1 VERVPAFRVN
11 KIAPMLGT
19 TAKEIR
25 RDISGEEEPSV
36 KAFIFASLMFL
47 VICFTAIVLHN
58 QKSTVGGVEII
69 DTSPKAPRTK
79 EETTVFGTAAF
90 VFYNIH
96 CKTIASPLVMQAV
109 RAAINTVP
117 AEVYMAEMDK
127 IQTTYNFNPKLW
139 CDLLKSS
146 NEQALVRMQTILG
159 AQ

>member
-1 VERVPAFRVN
+1 
-11 KIAPMLGT
+11 M
-19 TAKEIR
+19 
-25 RDISGEEEPSV
+25 

-117 AEVYMAEMDK
+117 AELYMTVQANAVAVCPSATMSPWAVPV
-127 IQTTYNFNPKLW
+127 TRPG
-139 CDLLKSS
+139 LLGIPIVSDYAFWVMTAAYLIIVAS
-146 NEQALVRMQTILG
+146 TDIVRTGDQ
-159 AQ
+159 